1 MLLIYTMD
9 LSCQI
14 QFYGMFLL
22 LLLLLLFNKTNTVMF
37 VNVFHG

>member
-22 LLLLLLFNKTNTVMF
+22 LLLLLFNKTNTVMF